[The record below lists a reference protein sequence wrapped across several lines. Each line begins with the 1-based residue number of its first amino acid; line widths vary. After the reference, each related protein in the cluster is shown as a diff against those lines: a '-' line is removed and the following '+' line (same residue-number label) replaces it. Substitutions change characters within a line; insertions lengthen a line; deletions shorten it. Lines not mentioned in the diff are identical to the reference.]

1 MVTRFGCLDFTRE
14 VQKTKEQSILK
25 IVALRPLLKLYW
37 KMLLLVPKYIQT
49 ITVGIVALSSTTNT
63 TLSTESSARV
73 RTLQNF
79 NAQTVLSRC
88 GLRLNEDS
96 DFMAAAIGF
105 ICSTI
110 WMRLC
115 GRSRLRCSR
124 IELISC
130 CS

>member
-25 IVALRPLLKLYW
+25 IVVLRPLLKLYW

-49 ITVGIVALSSTTNT
+49 TTVGIVVLNSTTNT

-79 NAQTVLSRC
+79 SAQTVLSRC
-88 GLRLNEDS
+88 GLRLNEDL

-105 ICSTI
+105 ICNTI